1 MGELKNGAAG
11 EATRAAGNG
20 RSLLLRGVKKAF
32 ADVKAVDGLDLE
44 VARGECFGLLGPNGA
59 GKTTTIEICE
69 GLTAPDDG
77 TVEVLGLDWR
87 SGADELRQ
95 RIGIQL
101 QETQFPDKLTVEETL
116 RMFRSFF
123 KRGISVDESI
133 ATSQLEEKRKGRVGT
148 LSGGQKQRLAM
159 ACALV
164 GDPELL
170 FLDEPT
176 TGLDPQARRHLWDL
190 VDELKHAG
198 RTIILTTHYMDEA
211 ERLCDRVAIMDH
223 GKVIALGT
231 PKELIALVGGE
242 NIVEFAVVESHDS
255 QVSESRPGAPG
266 SHGSLV
272 PKGEGPGAPTSHISQ
287 VSESRP
293 GAPTS
298 TVAHAV
304 VDAGPLLAI
313 PGVQSHRVDAGLH
326 QLSVSELH
334 SVVPRIFAA
343 LTAQGLHLSEFRTHS
358 ATLEDVF
365 VSLTGRNLRDE

>member
-1 MGELKNGAAG
+1 MKDVTRSGEKVAAAVSDTFPVKTDEQSG
-11 EATRAAGNG
+11 S
-20 RSLLLRGVKKAF
+20 SLRLHGVRKAF
-32 ADVKAVDGLDLE
+32 ADVQAVDGLDLE
-44 VARGECFGLLGPNGA
+44 VAHGECFGLLGPNGA

-69 GLTAPDDG
+69 GLTAPDEG
-77 TVEVLGLDWR
+77 TVEVLGLNWR
-87 SGADELRQ
+87 TGANELRQ

-116 RMFRSFF
+116 RLFRSFF

-133 ATSQLEEKRKGRVGT
+133 ETAQLEEKRKSRVGG

-190 VDELKHAG
+190 VDGLKLAG
-198 RTIILTTHYMDEA
+198 RTIILTTHYMEEA

-223 GKVIALGT
+223 GKVIAQGT
-231 PKELIALVGGE
+231 PKQLIATVGGE
-242 NIVEFAVVESHDS
+242 DIVEFAVGRIES
-255 QVSESRPGAPG
+255 GAG
-266 SHGSLV
+266 
-272 PKGEGPGAPTSHISQ
+272 
-287 VSESRP
+287 
-293 GAPTS
+293 
-298 TVAHAV
+298 HAA
-304 VDAGPLLAI
+304 VDATALTGI
-313 PGVQSHRVDAGLH
+313 SGVQSHRVDAGLH

-334 SVVPRIFAA
+334 LAVPRIFAA
-343 LTAQGLHLSEFRTHS
+343 LAAQGLHLSEFRTHS

-365 VSLTGRNLRDE
+365 VRLTGRNLRDE

>member
-1 MGELKNGAAG
+1 
-11 EATRAAGNG
+11 
-20 RSLLLRGVKKAF
+20 VKKAY
-32 ADVKAVDGLDLE
+32 ADVRAVDGLDLE
-44 VARGECFGLLGPNGA
+44 VAQGQCFGLLGPNGA

-69 GLTAPDDG
+69 GLTAADEG
-77 TVEVLGLDWR
+77 MVEVLGLKWR
-87 SGADELRQ
+87 AGADELRQ

-116 RMFRSFF
+116 RLFRSFF

-133 ATSQLEEKRKGRVGT
+133 ETAQLEEKRKSRVGG

-190 VDELKHAG
+190 VDRLKHAG
-198 RTIILTTHYMDEA
+198 RTIILTTHYMEEA

-223 GKVIALGT
+223 GRVIALGT
-231 PKELIALVGGE
+231 PQQLIATVGGE
-242 NIVEFAVVESHDS
+242 DIVEFAVS
-255 QVSESRPGAPG
+255 GADASAG
-266 SHGSLV
+266 HG
-272 PKGEGPGAPTSHISQ
+272 
-287 VSESRP
+287 
-293 GAPTS
+293 
-298 TVAHAV
+298 V
-304 VDAGPLLAI
+304 VDAAQLTAI
-313 PGVQSHRVDAGLH
+313 QGVHSHRVDAGLH

-334 SVVPRIFAA
+334 LAVPRIFAA
-343 LTAQGLHLSEFRTHS
+343 LAAQGLHLSGFRTHS

-365 VSLTGRNLRDE
+365 VRLTGRNLRDE

>member
-1 MGELKNGAAG
+1 MGEGAVAG
-11 EATRAAGNG
+11 SADLGTRVGTQGNG
-20 RSLLLRGVKKAF
+20 PSLLLRGVRKAF
-32 ADVKAVDGLDLE
+32 ADVQAVDGLDLE
-44 VARGECFGLLGPNGA
+44 VAQGECFGLLGPNGA

-69 GLTAPDDG
+69 GLTAPDEG
-77 TVEVLGLDWR
+77 TVEVLGLNWR
-87 SGADELRQ
+87 TGADALRQ

-101 QETQFPDKLTVEETL
+101 QETQFPEKLTVEETL

-133 ATSQLEEKRKGRVGT
+133 RTAQLEEKRKSRVGG

-190 VDELKHAG
+190 VDDLKQAG

-231 PKELIALVGGE
+231 PQQLIGTVGGE
-242 NIVEFAVVESHDS
+242 DIVEFAVSESNDS
-255 QVSESRPGAPG
+255 QGRESAPGAPRA
-266 SHGSLV
+266 
-272 PKGEGPGAPTSHISQ
+272 E
-287 VSESRP
+287 
-293 GAPTS
+293 
-298 TVAHAV
+298 
-304 VDAGPLLAI
+304 VDAARLTSI
-313 PGVQSHRVDAGLH
+313 VGVHSHRVDAGLH

-334 SVVPRIFAA
+334 LAVPRIFVA
-343 LTAQGLHLSEFRTHS
+343 LNEQGLHLSEFRTHS

-365 VSLTGRNLRDE
+365 VRLTGRNLRDE

>member
-1 MGELKNGAAG
+1 MDVVKRTSGTGP
-11 EATRAAGNG
+11 T
-20 RSLLLRGVKKAF
+20 LLIRWLRKAF
-32 ADVKAVDGLDLE
+32 ADVQAVDGIDLE
-44 VARGECFGLLGPNGA
+44 VPRGECFGLLGPNGA

-69 GLTAPDDG
+69 GLTAPDSG
-77 TVEVLGLDWR
+77 TVELLGLNWNANA
-87 SGADELRQ
+87 GELRQ

-116 RMFRSFF
+116 RLFRSFY
-123 KRGISVDESI
+123 RHGISVDESI
-133 ATSQLEEKRKGRVGT
+133 KTAQLEEKRRSRVGG

-190 VDELKHAG
+190 VDELKQAG

-223 GKVIALGT
+223 GHVIALGT
-231 PKELIALVGGE
+231 PQQLIESIGGE
-242 NIVEFAVVESHDS
+242 DIVEFAV
-255 QVSESRPGAPG
+255 SRMEPG
-266 SHGSLV
+266 SQEAVRGTVDL
-272 PKGEGPGAPTSHISQ
+272 AQLTS
-287 VSESRP
+287 
-293 GAPTS
+293 
-298 TVAHAV
+298 
-304 VDAGPLLAI
+304 I

-334 SVVPRIFAA
+334 TTVPRIFAA
-343 LTAQGLHLSEFRTHS
+343 LAADGLHLSEFRTHS

-365 VSLTGRNLRDE
+365 VRLTGRNLRDE

>member
-1 MGELKNGAAG
+1 MSLDEECVSLGSGERDRRWRENRDKRNRRSALSGVGNPTKIK
-11 EATRAAGNG
+11 GNG
-20 RSLLLRGVKKAF
+20 PALKLLGVRKAF
-32 ADVKAVDGLDLE
+32 ADVQAVDGLDLE
-44 VARGECFGLLGPNGA
+44 VAQGECFGLLGPNGA

-69 GLTAPDDG
+69 GLTASDEG
-77 TVEVLGLDWR
+77 MVEVLGLNWR
-87 SGADELRQ
+87 TGADELRQ

-116 RMFRSFF
+116 RLFRSFF

-133 ATSQLEEKRKGRVGT
+133 ETAQLEEKRRSRVGG

-190 VDELKHAG
+190 VDQLKQAG

-211 ERLCDRVAIMDH
+211 ERLCNRVAIMDH
-223 GKVIALGT
+223 GRVIALGT
-231 PKELIALVGGE
+231 PQQLIATVGGE
-242 NIVEFAVVESHDS
+242 DIVEFAVS
-255 QVSESRPGAPG
+255 GADA
-266 SHGSLV
+266 
-272 PKGEGPGAPTSHISQ
+272 GAG
-287 VSESRP
+287 R
-293 GAPTS
+293 G
-298 TVAHAV
+298 V
-304 VDAGPLLAI
+304 VDAALLMAI
-313 PGVQSHRVDAGLH
+313 PGVHSHRVDAGLH

-334 SVVPRIFAA
+334 LAVPRIFAA
-343 LTAQGLHLSEFRTHS
+343 LAAQALHLSEFRTHS

-365 VSLTGRNLRDE
+365 VRLTGRNLRDE

>member
-1 MGELKNGAAG
+1 MTND
-11 EATRAAGNG
+11 TRNG
-20 RSLLLRGVKKAF
+20 RMIAAAASGFAPVTGKQGSGSSLRLRGVRKAF
-32 ADVKAVDGLDLE
+32 ADVQAVDGLDLE
-44 VARGECFGLLGPNGA
+44 VAQGECFGLLGPNGA

-69 GLTAPDDG
+69 GLTAPDAG
-77 TVEVLGLDWR
+77 TVEVLGLTWR
-87 SGADELRQ
+87 TGAESLRQ

-116 RMFRSFF
+116 RLFRSFF

-133 ATSQLEEKRKGRVGT
+133 ETAQLEEKRKSRVGG

-190 VDELKHAG
+190 VDRLKQAG
-198 RTIILTTHYMDEA
+198 RTIILTTHYMEEA

-223 GKVIALGT
+223 GRVIALGT
-231 PKELIALVGGE
+231 SQQLIATVGGE
-242 NIVEFAVVESHDS
+242 DIVEFAVGCIEA
-255 QVSESRPGAPG
+255 GAG
-266 SHGSLV
+266 HG
-272 PKGEGPGAPTSHISQ
+272 
-287 VSESRP
+287 
-293 GAPTS
+293 
-298 TVAHAV
+298 V
-304 VDAGPLLAI
+304 VDAARLTAI
-313 PGVQSHRVDAGLH
+313 SGVHSHRVDAGLH

-334 SVVPRIFAA
+334 LAVPRIFAA
-343 LTAQGLHLSEFRTHS
+343 LAAQGLHLSEFRTHS

-365 VSLTGRNLRDE
+365 VRLTGRNLRDE